1 MTSVTASPVLAGRDT
16 ARFVAALWLIAV
28 LFQRFKVPFT
38 PVPLL
43 LLLVFGWV
51 AWGLHKGFLELD
63 RERTGWWAA
72 AAGAT
77 AIVAPVQLLLLDH
90 PFISLTAWGLFL
102 AVWAPF
108 MTRLRDRHSDTY
120 REALRL
126 VAWISAGLAAA
137 AVAMMAVQFA
147 GLPYRD
153 WLASVVP
160 APLLFFRPDYVVTYP
175 IAYESPIYRANAFVG
190 LEPSF
195 VSAQIGLGLLAAVLI
210 GMRRRIVL
218 LQVLGLVAATSGSG
232 FLLAGVGV
240 LVLALHPARHVLAR
254 YVPVGMLAALMGV
267 LTPFGQGLLSRVTE
281 VSDGESSTSLR
292 AVLPY
297 QKVWPSY
304 VEDAVAVVVGRG
316 AGSSQDVVSAFGIDG
331 LLVPTPMKI
340 LYDYGLLAGLL
351 LAAFLLLCLLRAPS
365 RSIAFTLFFSLWTL
379 QPGTTTT
386 LIVLPVLLLVTLW
399 VPRAGPPLE
408 MLYPDEPR
416 YGTRLQPLPD
426 PASVPVGRDRGV

>member
-1 MTSVTASPVLAGRDT
+1 MTTVSAPPDLVGRDT
-16 ARFVAALWLIAV
+16 ARFVAALWLLAV

-43 LLLVFGWV
+43 LVLVFAWV
-51 AWGLHKGFLELD
+51 AWGLHRRLLELD
-63 RERTGWWAA
+63 RERTAWWAA

-77 AIVAPVQLLLLDH
+77 AIVAPVQLVLLDH
-90 PFISLTAWGLFL
+90 ASISPTSWGLFL

-108 MTRLRDRHSDTY
+108 VTRLRDRRSSTY
-120 REALRL
+120 GEALRL

-137 AVAMMAVQFA
+137 AVAMMAMQLA
-147 GLPYRD
+147 GVSYKD

-160 APLLFFRPDYVVTYP
+160 APLLFFEPDYVVTYP
-175 IAYESPIYRANAFVG
+175 IAYESPIYRAHGFVG

-195 VSAQIGLGLLAAVLI
+195 VSAQIGVGLIAAVLI

-218 LQVLGLVAATSGSG
+218 LMFLGLLAATSGSG
-232 FLLAGVGV
+232 FLLAGVGI

-254 YVPVGMLAALMGV
+254 YSVVGVLAALLGV

-340 LYDYGLLAGLL
+340 LYDYGLIAGLL

-365 RSIAFTLFFSLWTL
+365 RSIAFALFFSLWTL
-379 QPGTTTT
+379 QPGTTTV

-399 VPRAGPPLE
+399 VPRAGPALE
-408 MLYPDEPR
+408 QLERDEPG
-416 YGTRLQPLPD
+416 YGRHRDLLPD
-426 PASVPVGRDRGV
+426 PVPGPVARQQGV